1 MSLAKCLHL
10 LLLLLTT
17 NSLRR
22 QVKVDGGDQTATVT
36 ITDVKQR
43 LQNSQESDS
52 CPHELQDGSHALSN
66 CYPSEIY
73 QDICNEQEIHGFL
86 TGTDER
92 SANGGNSGSTISIGK
107 MFMLKSVKKDEAQRL
122 LTAIQTAWGQGQ
134 SLLDPICRVF
144 AESNSEIAWILGRTI
159 SIPDRQPVA
168 AFDLKSPDFAD
179 NERYTPE
186 HIMECA
192 LRMVSG
198 GFLEPCE
205 PHDFKTLAYFQTY
218 IAKCDPGQQ
227 SFKKLETL
235 GEDEQLQRNMLSEN
249 VLNMEVNHSFGNN
262 FNNGSAVG
270 AVLGHL
276 VTSVEGV
283 MTRARIT
290 CQDLIKKW
298 VEKDIGFKKLV
309 DQPLVCEG
317 KRGQYLQQLLNTD
330 ASHLATRMLTDYS
343 LFLNIYENDV
353 TWTPQGNFPL
363 TARVQVGTKTYI
375 IAMGIIDY
383 GEEYKTL
390 SEVYKSG
397 TTTMLEPRK
406 YQQSFMRIF
415 SENGY
420 LWRGQAD
427 E

>member
-134 SLLDPICRVF
+134 SLLDPICRVL

-186 HIMECA
+186 HILRCA
-192 LRMVSG
+192 ATLVMFG
-198 GFLEPCE
+198 EACE

-218 IAKCDPGQQ
+218 MTACHEGQQ
-227 SFKKLETL
+227 LFKKLDTL
-235 GEDEQLQRNMLSEN
+235 GANEQLQRDMLPED
-249 VLNMEVNHSFGNN
+249 VLNREVYHSFGNN
-262 FNNGSAVG
+262 FNDSEVG
-270 AVLGHL
+270 QFLGG
-276 VTSVEGV
+276 VVRSVEAV
-283 MTRARIT
+283 TTRQGDRFT
-290 CQDLIKKW
+290 CRDLSKKW

-317 KRGQYLQQLLNTD
+317 KRGQELQQLLNTD
-330 ASHLATRMLTDYS
+330 ASHLATLMLTDYS
-343 LFLNIYENDV
+343 LFLNIYENYA
-353 TWTPQGNFPL
+353 TWKPQGRFPL
-363 TARVQVGTKTYI
+363 TARVKVGAKTYI

-383 GEEYKTL
+383 GEKYAIL
-390 SEVYKSG
+390 SEFYKSG
-397 TTTMLEPRK
+397 TTTMLEPSK
-406 YQQSFMRIF
+406 YQQSFMKIF